1 MFGCPSWAKISG
13 CRKIGGYNLKTAIIF
28 DLDGTLLDT
37 LGDLH
42 AATNHVLAQFGYPQ
56 RTIQEVCRFV
66 GNGAERLIR
75 LAVPEGEDWEPVL
88 AAFQTYYAAHCDIL
102 TGPYDG
108 IPEALA
114 VLGEKYPLAV
124 VSNKPDRAVK
134 ELAKIYFPTLFARG
148 ESTDCPRKPAPDMV
162 FKAMEALGVDRC
174 VYVGD
179 SDVDIMTAKN
189 AGMPCVSVTWG
200 FRGEEELR
208 IAGAE
213 HFCHHPSHLHQIIEE
228 LIKR

>member
-1 MFGCPSWAKISG
+1 M
-13 CRKIGGYNLKTAIIF
+13 KTAIIF

-56 RTIQEVCRFV
+56 RTIEEVCRFV
-66 GNGAERLIR
+66 GNGAARLIH
-75 LAVPEGEDWEPVL
+75 LAVPEGAEEGPVL
-88 AAFQTYYAAHCDIL
+88 AAFQSYYAAHCDIL
-102 TGPYDG
+102 TKPYDG

-134 ELAKIYFPTLFARG
+134 ELAKIYFPALFARG

-162 FKAMEALGVDRC
+162 HKAMEAIGVERC
-174 VYVGD
+174 IYVGD
-179 SDVDIMTAKN
+179 SDVDIVTAKN
-189 AGMPCVSVTWG
+189 AGVPCISVTWG
-200 FRGEEELR
+200 FRGEEELL
-208 IAGAE
+208 ASGARYL
-213 HFCHHPSHLHQIIEE
+213 CHDPKDLPAKIEE
-228 LIKR
+228 ILKQA

>member
-1 MFGCPSWAKISG
+1 MKV
-13 CRKIGGYNLKTAIIF
+13 AIIF

-42 AATNHVLAQFGYPQ
+42 SATNHVLEQFGYPT
-56 RTIQEVCRFV
+56 RTIEEVCRFV

-75 LAVPEGEDWEPVL
+75 LAVPEGVDPMPVL

-102 TGPYDG
+102 TKPYAG
-108 IPEALA
+108 IPEVLR
-114 VLGEKYPLAV
+114 VLGEKYPLVV

-162 FKAMEALGVDRC
+162 HKAMAAIGVEHC

-179 SDVDIMTAKN
+179 SDVDIVTAKN
-189 AGMPCVSVTWG
+189 AGVPCVSVTWG

-208 IAGAE
+208 EAGARY
-213 HFCHHPSHLHQIIEE
+213 FCHSPEDLPAVIEKI
-228 LIKR
+228 LNQ